1 MAIKIGGLY
10 ADLILKDGDFR
21 TRMNRAER
29 HVKRLSKEVGATLG
43 PALRGAGIAAIGAGV
58 AMAYSMK
65 KAADEIDTLAK
76 NADRLGIIPEQ
87 LKAMQ
92 IAADFSGVDSAT
104 LVKGFKELVTAGV
117 EAGRG
122 SKPIVDAFA
131 ALGIEVKAFN
141 ALKPQEQLELVAD
154 RIAGLGSAAE
164 QASIAQALFGKAGFE
179 LLPVLKEGGAGFA
192 RAADLAKRYGLAID
206 RIDAGTVEA
215 ANDAITQA
223 GLAWEGL
230 SSQLAVQAAP
240 AITQAIKQLDQMID
254 RMGGMESIAGK
265 IGTAFVS
272 ALKPVIA
279 GIQITIGWL
288 QTAQIVGLE
297 VIGRLLEIRRLQ
309 QIASG
314 DLVGVAESTVR
325 INQNE
330 AEAQAKAD
338 SALVNLQGR
347 TAVESLESLIKAA
360 QDAAARQRREQ
371 ARDAMNDEANK
382 ARDQFNA
389 NLGTFTKA
397 ISEAGKV
404 GRTKSM
410 EEASGGRTSADD
422 LEQVRK
428 RGNWLAGLEETTDSV
443 KTFSTALTKATASFL
458 SASEIAGSA
467 RGGTSGYN
475 RTLANRVERL
485 RERAAIAEASGRFA
499 AADTLNAQAQE
510 LDSRI
515 KRRARDADG
524 NVLPMSVIPGADG
537 NVLPMSVIPGADG
550 NVLPMSVIP
559 DADGNVLPMSVIPG
573 AGGASEVPTASAEPV
588 TASAPDFKAPEIKAY
603 DYPYADFPVTAAMSP
618 VEPEQ
623 DLEAASAPDFKAPEI
638 KAYDYPYADFPV
650 TAAMSPVEP
659 EQDLE
664 AASAPDF
671 KAPEIKAYDYPY
683 ADFPV
688 TAAMSPVEPEQ
699 DLEAASIDST
709 EPPTVETSK
718 GDGGGLVAEVRALV
732 QALNGAAQKLGIA

>member
-21 TRMNRAER
+21 TRMDRAER

-122 SKPIVDAFA
+122 SKPMVDAFA

-164 QASIAQALFGKAGFE
+164 QASIAQALFGKGGFE

-192 RAADLAKRYGLAID
+192 RAAELARRYGLAID

-215 ANDAITQA
+215 ANDSITQA

-230 SSQLAVQAAP
+230 SSQLAVKFAP
-240 AITQAIKQLDQMID
+240 AVTLGVQKLDDMINK
-254 RMGGMESIAGK
+254 MGGMEVVANGVFESLANGAGFIVDVFQK
-265 IGTAFVS
+265 AIGGLQLLATGMAAVWKN
-272 ALKPVIA
+272 AL
-279 GIQITIGWL
+279 
-288 QTAQIVGLE
+288 GLALRGA
-297 VIGRLLEIRRLQ
+297 IFLQ
-309 QIASG
+309 QWDKVADLGMMAVEAQKIEDALAGDAFKNLTSG
-314 DLVGVAESTVR
+314 DWAEGVKGFFAEAR
-325 INQNE
+325 AE
-330 AEAQAKAD
+330 AEARRKAAAAQAMSGSIFGMANGILGGG
-338 SALVNLQGR
+338 AAG
-347 TAVESLESLIKAA
+347 VEPAAEAAATSLE
-360 QDAAARQRREQ
+360 R
-371 ARDAMNDEANK
+371 
-382 ARDQFNA
+382 
-389 NLGTFTKA
+389 
-397 ISEAGKV
+397 
-404 GRTKSM
+404 
-410 EEASGGRTSADD
+410 
-422 LEQVRK
+422 LE
-428 RGNWLAGLEETTDSV
+428 
-443 KTFSTALTKATASFL
+443 KATEKVEASFL

-467 RGGTSGYN
+467 SGGATGYN

-524 NVLPMSVIPGADG
+524 NVLPMSVIPGA
-537 NVLPMSVIPGADG
+537 
-550 NVLPMSVIP
+550 
-559 DADGNVLPMSVIPG
+559 
-573 AGGASEVPTASAEPV
+573 GGASDVPT
-588 TASAPDFKAPEIKAY
+588 
-603 DYPYADFPVTAAMSP
+603 
-618 VEPEQ
+618 
-623 DLEAASAPDFKAPEI
+623 
-638 KAYDYPYADFPV
+638 
-650 TAAMSPVEP
+650 
-659 EQDLE
+659 
-664 AASAPDF
+664 
-671 KAPEIKAYDYPY
+671 
-683 ADFPV
+683 
-688 TAAMSPVEPEQ
+688 
-699 DLEAASIDST
+699 ASIDST